1 MMILPLKL
9 PNFMLYVICIAII
22 ITVLLSSEKNITD
35 MFAEQYG
42 IQRINSSE
50 TRLNRFISVLVFFLF
65 AHSFLQQNVI

>member
-50 TRLNRFISVLVFFLF
+50 TRLNRFIAVLVFFLF